1 MKPLLIIYFSGAGNT
16 KAVSEYIKRC
26 ADEKYAAEIYP
37 VEKLPD
43 DFSFERYS
51 AVIIGTPTYH
61 SEPAK
66 PLMDFVGRISPNRN
80 IPAFIFATCGLYP
93 ENCLRILGKKCLEH
107 SVVPIYYASYRC
119 SASDGILLAPFMK
132 CWFKNEKGLSEKIK
146 KDVSIFFG
154 RLKSQAKADMPR
166 YRWYAPLN
174 YPNKMLGKAVTFPI
188 YLHKDRCVK
197 CGKCEKNCPQSAVSN
212 KDGYPVINR
221 ADCINCYRCI
231 HHCPGMAL
239 SLYKNRAVE
248 KVWEK
253 DGDLS

>member
-1 MKPLLIIYFSGAGNT
+1 
-16 KAVSEYIKRC
+16 
-26 ADEKYAAEIYP
+26 
-37 VEKLPD
+37 
-43 DFSFERYS
+43 
-51 AVIIGTPTYH
+51 
-61 SEPAK
+61 
-66 PLMDFVGRISPNRN
+66 
-80 IPAFIFATCGLYP
+80 
-93 ENCLRILGKKCLEH
+93 
-107 SVVPIYYASYRC
+107 
-119 SASDGILLAPFMK
+119 MK

-146 KDVSIFFG
+146 KDVSTFIR
-154 RLKSQAKADMPR
+154 RLKAQAKADMPR

-188 YLHKDRCVK
+188 YLHKDRCVN

-231 HHCPGMAL
+231 HHCPVMAL

-253 DGDLS
+253 DGDLM